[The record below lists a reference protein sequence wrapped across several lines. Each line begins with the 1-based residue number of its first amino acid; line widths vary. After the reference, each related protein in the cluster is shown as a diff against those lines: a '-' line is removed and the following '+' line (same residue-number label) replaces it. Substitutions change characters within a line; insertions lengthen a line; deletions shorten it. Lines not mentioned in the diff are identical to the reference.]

1 MCEVRSGTQCCCCTC
16 CCCWVVLLSDANA
29 AALLTLCIAAAAAA
43 VGEVVSVYGMEVTLK
58 VCAAYNEVERIKE
71 ELQLLPREMQ
81 AHLQYWSAIIDK
93 QQRLINILLP
103 PAAAAETTADMVQ
116 QLHAG
121 GMQVGMFHPVR

>member
-1 MCEVRSGTQCCCCTC
+1 
-16 CCCWVVLLSDANA
+16 VLLLHHVVAVGWGLLPDADA
-29 AALLTLCIAAAAAA
+29 AALLMLCIAAAASAAA

-103 PAAAAETTADMVQ
+103 PASTAESTADMVQ

-121 GMQVGMFHPVR
+121 GMKVGMLHPVR